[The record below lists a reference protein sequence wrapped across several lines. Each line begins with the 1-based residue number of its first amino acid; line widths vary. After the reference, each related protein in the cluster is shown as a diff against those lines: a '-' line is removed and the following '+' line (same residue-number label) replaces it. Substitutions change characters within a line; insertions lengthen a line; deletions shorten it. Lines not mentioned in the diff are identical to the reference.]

1 MHTNLAAEHT
11 MHLLFHILHG
21 SGVHEW
27 VAGSYVHGLTRITS
41 IFTGIAMLYE
51 D

>member
-1 MHTNLAAEHT
+1 MHTNLAADT
-11 MHLLFHILHG
+11 MHLLFHIFHG
-21 SGVHEW
+21 SGVHEG